1 MSIEIEKKRQSRE
14 IYNGKIIHVQIDE
27 VTIAGK
33 KAEREIVNHPG
44 AAAIIAVTDKK
55 EILFVK
61 QYRYAI
67 GQVLLEIPAGKRD
80 AGEEPETC
88 ALRELEE
95 ETGYTGGTWE
105 ELMVVSPNP
114 SIMNNLCYCF
124 LARGVRLTS
133 PTHFDKTEDIE
144 SFLRTKQ
151 QTYEMLLQG
160 EFKQAMIAAPL
171 WKYFTLYCKDIVR

>member
-14 IYNGKIIHVQIDE
+14 IYNGKIIHVQVDE
-27 VTIAGK
+27 VIIAGK

-55 EILFVK
+55 EILLVK

-80 AGEEPETC
+80 AGEKPETC

-95 ETGYTGGTWE
+95 ETGYIGT
-105 ELMVVSPNP
+105 LKK
-114 SIMNNLCYCF
+114 I
-124 LARGVRLTS
+124 GVIYTTPGFCDETIYLYMAEQLI
-133 PTHFDKTEDIE
+133 K
-144 SFLRTKQ
+144 TKQ
-151 QTYEMLLQG
+151 HLDENEYLDVISIPIKKVFQMISEGNIQDAKTLSAFSIARDYLYE
-160 EFKQAMIAAPL
+160 K
-171 WKYFTLYCKDIVR
+171 

>member
-1 MSIEIEKKRQSRE
+1 M
-14 IYNGKIIHVQIDE
+14 
-27 VTIAGK
+27 
-33 KAEREIVNHPG
+33 NHPG

-95 ETGYTGGTWE
+95 ETGYIGT
-105 ELMVVSPNP
+105 LKK
-114 SIMNNLCYCF
+114 I
-124 LARGVRLTS
+124 GVIYTTPGFCDETIYLYMAEQLI
-133 PTHFDKTEDIE
+133 K
-144 SFLRTKQ
+144 TKQ
-151 QTYEMLLQG
+151 HLDENEYLDVISIPIKKVFQMISEGNIQDAKTLSAFSIARDYLYE
-160 EFKQAMIAAPL
+160 K
-171 WKYFTLYCKDIVR
+171 